1 MVGDLAV
8 GDAAWTIHTT
18 GIPTTTT
25 VTIHHHLHL
34 FQEHLKIPIPLM
46 AHDHTAT
53 AHHLLFTELILGHDA
68 DPPHNEILLTAAF
81 LESDHGDLQCH
92 KVLLESVDF
101 CLEEGFVGD
110 CVDVLFG
117 EVGVPLP
124 SE

>member
-1 MVGDLAV
+1 VVGDLAAV
-8 GDAAWTIHTT
+8 AV
-18 GIPTTTT
+18 T
-25 VTIHHHLHL
+25 VTRAIYTTCIHIIAIRHNHFHL

-68 DPPHNEILLTAAF
+68 NPPHNEILLTAAF

-92 KVLLESVDF
+92 KVLLESVDL

-117 EVGVPLP
+117 EVGIPLP
-124 SE
+124 SK